1 MAKYFGKVGFAESQ
15 ETRLGVWVEN
25 ITEYEYYGDVHKN
38 YRRLQ
43 STDKVNDDITMSNEI
58 SIVADPY
65 ANQNFHKIRYITFM
79 EQKWKVSAVDASQYP
94 RLILSLGG
102 LYIDDE

>member
-1 MAKYFGKVGFAESQ
+1 MAKFFGKIGFAAGLQ
-15 ETRLGVWVEN
+15 EVKPGRWNDTIV
-25 ITEYEYYGDVHKN
+25 EYEYYGDVKKN

-43 STDKVNDDITMSNEI
+43 STDKVNDDINISNEI

-65 ANQNFHKIRYITFM
+65 ANQNFHKMRYIVFM
-79 EQKWKVSAVDASQYP
+79 EQKWKISAVDVQSP
-94 RLILSLGG
+94 RLILTLGG